1 MRRHIAASKRNVE
14 RHFKGALEQT
24 PQPRGEA

>member
-1 MRRHIAASKRNVE
+1 IAASKRNVE